1 MVCPVVCPPK
11 VFLETK
17 RNIDRIHAHK
27 PFFKLI
33 HFASPKCLARLL
45 LLVPLATLESPQWP
59 RRPSLS
65 AAPTSVFVVTRN
77 LESASA
83 TELAATGATL
93 VKGDFADVESLKS
106 AFAGASIAYIITPGA
121 EV

>member
-1 MVCPVVCPPK
+1 MSGKIVIVGASGY
-11 VFLETK
+11 
-17 RNIDRIHAHK
+17 IGK
-27 PFFKLI
+27 PTV
-33 HFASPKCLARLL
+33 AALAKS
-45 LLVPLATLESPQWP
+45 VGGGN
-59 RRPSLS
+59 
-65 AAPTSVFVVTRN
+65 VFVVTRN
-77 LESASA
+77 LESAAA